1 MPAPAPVIFS
11 SWMRTITLWETEICL
26 FTVQIYA
33 PVSLEAQARHRR
45 YSSVQQPGSYDHTAT
60 VPGYRRG
67 SMALSGCLWGRV
79 VARLAPAAV
88 DTPGIGP
95 ALPAPGA
102 EQARMMAVPVTGVVA
117 VEAHQ
122 MGSTHY
128 LLVVRK

>member
-1 MPAPAPVIFS
+1 MSNI
-11 SWMRTITLWETEICL
+11 IDGYL

-33 PVSLEAQARHRR
+33 PVALVGLARHRR

-60 VPGYRRG
+60 LPGYQRG
-67 SMALSGCLWGRV
+67 SMAQSGCLWGRL

-88 DTPGIGP
+88 GTPGIGP
-95 ALPAPGA
+95 ALPAPAA
-102 EQARMMAVPVTGVVA
+102 EQAGMMAVPVTGVVA
-117 VEAHQ
+117 VEARQ

>member
-1 MPAPAPVIFS
+1 MPAPSPVKFS
-11 SWMRTITLWETEICL
+11 SLMRAITLWEPEIYL

-33 PVSLEAQARHRR
+33 PVALEAQARHRR

-79 VARLAPAAV
+79 VSRLAPAAV

-95 ALPAPGA
+95 AFPAPGA
-102 EQARMMAVPVTGVVA
+102 AQTRIMAVPGAGGVG
-117 VEAHQ
+117 VEADPT
-122 MGSTHY
+122 GSTHY
-128 LLVVRK
+128 FLCV

>member
-1 MPAPAPVIFS
+1 M
-11 SWMRTITLWETEICL
+11 
-26 FTVQIYA
+26 
-33 PVSLEAQARHRR
+33 AQ
-45 YSSVQQPGSYDHTAT
+45 
-60 VPGYRRG
+60 
-67 SMALSGCLWGRV
+67 SGCLWGRL

-95 ALPAPGA
+95 ALPALAA

-128 LLVVRK
+128 LLVVHR

>member
-1 MPAPAPVIFS
+1 MAP
-11 SWMRTITLWETEICL
+11 
-26 FTVQIYA
+26 
-33 PVSLEAQARHRR
+33 
-45 YSSVQQPGSYDHTAT
+45 
-60 VPGYRRG
+60 
-67 SMALSGCLWGRV
+67 SGCLWGRL

-95 ALPAPGA
+95 VLPVPAA
-102 EQARMMAVPVTGVVA
+102 EQAGMMVVPVTGVVA